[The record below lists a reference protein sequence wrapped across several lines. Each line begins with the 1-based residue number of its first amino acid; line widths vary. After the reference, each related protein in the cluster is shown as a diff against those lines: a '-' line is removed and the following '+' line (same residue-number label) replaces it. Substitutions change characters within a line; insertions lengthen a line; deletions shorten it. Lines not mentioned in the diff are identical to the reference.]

1 MASLF
6 LALVVVLGVLTAHG
20 NANAAATAAGKKVV
34 IAYAAMNARVAPLW
48 VARERG
54 FFAKYGVSADTIF
67 VRGAPTL
74 VAAMAANEIDVGYTG
89 GTAVVGAVAGV
100 MRGRSACGRCA
111 CAPERSA
118 RTRRIAI
125 WCCRRITRS
134 LSTMC

>member
-6 LALVVVLGVLTAHG
+6 LSLVVVLGVLTGHG
-20 NANAAATAAGKKVV
+20 NANAAAAAAGKKVV

-54 FFAKYGVSADTIF
+54 FFAKYGVNADTIF

-89 GTAVVGAVAGV
+89 GTTGVCAGPN
-100 MRGRSACGRCA
+100 CA
-111 CAPERSA
+111 NPKG
-118 RTRRIAI
+118 
-125 WCCRRITRS
+125 
-134 LSTMC
+134 LSGVTNP